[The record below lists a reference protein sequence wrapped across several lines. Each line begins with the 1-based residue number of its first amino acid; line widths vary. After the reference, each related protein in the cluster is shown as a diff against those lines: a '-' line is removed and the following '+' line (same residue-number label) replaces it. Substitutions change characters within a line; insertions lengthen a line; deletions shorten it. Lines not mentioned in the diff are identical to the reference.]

1 MPKNDSPNYKDTLN
15 LPKTGFPMKGRMK
28 ERERDFQAE
37 WEKTDIYGRIRA
49 ARQGARKFILHDG
62 PPYPSG
68 DIHIGTGMGKV
79 LKDIVVK
86 YKTMC
91 GYDSPFIPGWDCH
104 GLPIEYK
111 VLSELGEKAVA
122 MPRAAI
128 RKRCH
133 AYAMKFVERH
143 RKQFKALAIF
153 GRWDKP
159 YLTLNPE
166 YESAVIEAFADIVE
180 GGYVTQALKAVHWC
194 FHCETVLAEAELE
207 YSDEKSPSIY
217 VKFPAEDDFSD
228 LAAETD
234 SYATSILIWTTTPWT
249 LPANLAIAVH
259 PDADYRAV
267 LYKDPNSGNEEIV
280 IVADALVEQVF
291 AAVGVEEWR
300 RMGVTVKGRAL
311 ENRHYRHPFVDRT
324 SPVILARYVS
334 RSDGTGCVHN
344 APGHGHDD
352 FVVCR
357 EYGIDPYCP
366 VDSGGCFTD
375 DVPQWAGMNIF
386 KADPLILQ
394 ELKNTF
400 SLLHSESFAHSYPHC
415 WRCRKPVIFRATEQ
429 WFVLVDKHDLRKR
442 LLDEIEKV
450 EWIPDWGRTRMT
462 SMVSERPDWCISRQK
477 SWGLPIPAFYC
488 KSCGAAHLDAH
499 TIRHVAKV
507 FGEKGSTSW
516 FELPAEDFLP
526 DGVKCAEC
534 GGGDFDKETDIFDVW
549 FESGSSQR
557 AVVREE
563 DELTWPADLYLEGTD
578 QHRGWFQLS
587 LIIATAA
594 DNAAPYRA
602 VLTHGFVVNESGN
615 KMSKS
620 LGNFISVEDA
630 LKEFGAEI
638 TRLWVSSV
646 NFRDD
651 INVSRELIGRLSDAY
666 RRIRNTFRYLL
677 GNLSDFDPDSD
688 ALADDELV
696 EIDRWALAETVKLVE
711 AVTRAYESYQFH
723 RVYHLVHNFCVV
735 EMSSFYLDIIK
746 DRLYCD
752 PKASSQRRSAQTVL
766 YRVLSALVKLV
777 APILVHTAE
786 EVWAVMPGERE
797 TQSVHMALWDDVDES
812 LIDDELTERWERMI
826 SVRNEVLKSL
836 EALRATKTIGG
847 SLEAS
852 VTLYTEDEE
861 MRGFLK
867 SFEADLATIFIVSD
881 AEMVLTR
888 PEDAVQSEDIPALY
902 VRAVPSDF
910 SKCGRCW
917 NFRESVGSA
926 GASEGLCERCVKVVD
941 NL

>member
-111 VLSELGEKAVA
+111 VLSELGEKAAA

-311 ENRHYRHPFVDRT
+311 ENRH
-324 SPVILARYVS
+324 
-334 RSDGTGCVHN
+334 
-344 APGHGHDD
+344 
-352 FVVCR
+352 
-357 EYGIDPYCP
+357 
-366 VDSGGCFTD
+366 
-375 DVPQWAGMNIF
+375 
-386 KADPLILQ
+386 
-394 ELKNTF
+394 
-400 SLLHSESFAHSYPHC
+400 
-415 WRCRKPVIFRATEQ
+415 
-429 WFVLVDKHDLRKR
+429 
-442 LLDEIEKV
+442 
-450 EWIPDWGRTRMT
+450 
-462 SMVSERPDWCISRQK
+462 
-477 SWGLPIPAFYC
+477 
-488 KSCGAAHLDAH
+488 
-499 TIRHVAKV
+499 
-507 FGEKGSTSW
+507 
-516 FELPAEDFLP
+516 
-526 DGVKCAEC
+526 
-534 GGGDFDKETDIFDVW
+534 
-549 FESGSSQR
+549 
-557 AVVREE
+557 
-563 DELTWPADLYLEGTD
+563 
-578 QHRGWFQLS
+578 
-587 LIIATAA
+587 
-594 DNAAPYRA
+594 
-602 VLTHGFVVNESGN
+602 
-615 KMSKS
+615 
-620 LGNFISVEDA
+620 
-630 LKEFGAEI
+630 
-638 TRLWVSSV
+638 
-646 NFRDD
+646 
-651 INVSRELIGRLSDAY
+651 
-666 RRIRNTFRYLL
+666 
-677 GNLSDFDPDSD
+677 
-688 ALADDELV
+688 
-696 EIDRWALAETVKLVE
+696 
-711 AVTRAYESYQFH
+711 
-723 RVYHLVHNFCVV
+723 
-735 EMSSFYLDIIK
+735 
-746 DRLYCD
+746 
-752 PKASSQRRSAQTVL
+752 
-766 YRVLSALVKLV
+766 
-777 APILVHTAE
+777 
-786 EVWAVMPGERE
+786 
-797 TQSVHMALWDDVDES
+797 
-812 LIDDELTERWERMI
+812 
-826 SVRNEVLKSL
+826 
-836 EALRATKTIGG
+836 
-847 SLEAS
+847 
-852 VTLYTEDEE
+852 
-861 MRGFLK
+861 
-867 SFEADLATIFIVSD
+867 
-881 AEMVLTR
+881 
-888 PEDAVQSEDIPALY
+888 
-902 VRAVPSDF
+902 
-910 SKCGRCW
+910 
-917 NFRESVGSA
+917 
-926 GASEGLCERCVKVVD
+926 
-941 NL
+941 